1 MSSMCMMSCY
11 DLIKGE
17 DHMQNCTASYWSV
30 FISPSGSHDH
40 GLLIDS
46 DWSGLVT

>member
-1 MSSMCMMSCY
+1 MMSCY

-17 DHMQNCTASYWSV
+17 GHVQNCTASYWSV
-30 FISPSGSHDH
+30 FISQVGDMIIV
-40 GLLIDS
+40 LIDS